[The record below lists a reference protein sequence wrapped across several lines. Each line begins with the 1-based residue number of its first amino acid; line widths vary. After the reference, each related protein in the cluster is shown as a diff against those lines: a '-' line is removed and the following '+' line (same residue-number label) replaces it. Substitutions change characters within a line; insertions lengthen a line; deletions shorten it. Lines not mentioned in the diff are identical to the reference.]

1 MTRWAPLD
9 GFGKATA
16 PSAADAGAP
25 GCVGANVTRLVDTKG
40 GRDPTGRRCGTASRL
55 AWCSSVIQRYEPT
68 REGAT
73 HSINRSPL
81 TGGLHT
87 DKGACDPAGE
97 AAQIAM
103 EHQLPLAVVCRLLDA
118 PRSTIYARRRTG
130 GESGRRG
137 PMPAI
142 GDQELVG
149 LIRRV
154 LADSPFAGESY
165 RKVRARL
172 RRQHGV
178 RVSGKRVLRLLRREG
193 LLAPQVVDHYTAE
206 AWAHVAKVGDRFAA
220 LQPVYD
226 AVIDR
231 FGGLTADVARGLSL
245 RHDWGPQYRSD
256 GSATAPRGRPTRT
269 PPRQL

>member
-1 MTRWAPLD
+1 MSWMRVRCHTNQAIELASGSRRKASVRPSMTRWAPLD

-137 PMPAI
+137 RC
-142 GDQELVG
+142 Q
-149 LIRRV
+149 R
-154 LADSPFAGESY
+154 
-165 RKVRARL
+165 
-172 RRQHGV
+172 
-178 RVSGKRVLRLLRREG
+178 
-193 LLAPQVVDHYTAE
+193 
-206 AWAHVAKVGDRFAA
+206 
-220 LQPVYD
+220 
-226 AVIDR
+226 
-231 FGGLTADVARGLSL
+231 
-245 RHDWGPQYRSD
+245 
-256 GSATAPRGRPTRT
+256 SATRSWSG
-269 PPRQL
+269 